1 MGQAMGPPK
10 PLQVVLLGKTGAGIS
25 ATGNTFLGRTAFKSK
40 KSSRSVTTDIE
51 IQSVTI
57 DGIDFLVYDTP
68 GFCNQ
73 GLPEVLVQQKSQEV
87 LNLTS
92 SGTRVFLLV
101 MKIGRLTEEENSV
114 ISKVEELLGESFS
127 NQTWILFTRGDELVH
142 QTIEEFIAESEDLTE
157 LVKKCKGR
165 YHVFDN
171 KSGDPDQVKSLLK
184 KTLISLNPRRIVL
197 LGKTGGGRS
206 ATGNTILGGNHFHS
220 ELSCSSVTQT
230 SEVQQAP
237 VDGRQISVV
246 DTPGLFDTQRSA
258 EEIAWEI
265 RKSVTMS
272 SPGPH
277 AFLIV
282 VSVQGRFT
290 HQDKIMMELL
300 ETMFGSELT
309 NHAIILFT
317 HGDQLEGH
325 SIDRLIHGHIDLSRL
340 VALCRGRYHVFDNK
354 AVGNITQVRELME
367 KIDKMVEENG
377 GTCYNNEVN
386 WHLAQKEE
394 EEEREMEEIQ
404 FQMRRVRIWGMESE
418 DPQMIRE
425 RLQRDMQSFWKGR
438 DQIGMLIGKMD
449 SVCETD
455 SLQRDSMRRWIEEKI
470 SLQREMLKRYQEMK
484 TILQSELERLVS
496 KLERV
501 TGERSRVVDLTTLH
515 AQQDI
520 QGERESIHLEMVEM
534 VNLQEEMESVWKDT
548 ERMIDM
554 EKRHKEKLYK
564 ERRHMERRRMESV
577 YKERRRMLH
586 ERMQSVQKK
595 MKRIPKEMEKWLKK
609 ETEMMLKERK
619 QRYQREME
627 RLEMDMKIEKHLLQ
641 WYH

>member
-1 MGQAMGPPK
+1 MILERKPSLRDGYHEAIRLIQLSKPKKKVTTYMIRTTKMGQAMGPPK

-184 KTLISLNPRRIVL
+184 KTLISLSMYSNIFPVFYCPILLGVASVSGSYLCVTLCGLLLLIVL

-438 DQIGMLIGKMD
+438 DQIGIIYVLYFCFIVLTLGGALHVGGICKAGHG
-449 SVCETD
+449 C
-455 SLQRDSMRRWIEEKI
+455 
-470 SLQREMLKRYQEMK
+470 
-484 TILQSELERLVS
+484 
-496 KLERV
+496 RV
-501 TGERSRVVDLTTLH
+501 AGLGTHVL
-515 AQQDI
+515 
-520 QGERESIHLEMVEM
+520 
-534 VNLQEEMESVWKDT
+534 
-548 ERMIDM
+548 
-554 EKRHKEKLYK
+554 
-564 ERRHMERRRMESV
+564 
-577 YKERRRMLH
+577 
-586 ERMQSVQKK
+586 
-595 MKRIPKEMEKWLKK
+595 
-609 ETEMMLKERK
+609 
-619 QRYQREME
+619 
-627 RLEMDMKIEKHLLQ
+627 
-641 WYH
+641 